1 MEPFRGTARYEI
13 VRELGAGGMGVV
25 YEALDREKD
34 GRRVALKVL
43 QRHDAESL
51 VRLKREFRALAD
63 VRHPN
68 LATLYELSAEGDAW
82 FFTLELV
89 EGVDFLTW
97 VRPGEVAQRDVPT
110 AALDVTLRA
119 GQPTGKVDLSRLRDA
134 FRQLVSGIAFLHAQ
148 GRLHRDLKPSNVLVT
163 KEGRV
168 VVLDFGLV
176 LELEGVQSISEARGS
191 AIVGTAAYMAPEQAG
206 SGVVGP
212 SADWYALGV
221 MLFQALTGRVP
232 FDGVAVQV
240 LLEKQRRPA
249 PAPHELDASGP
260 ADLDALCVGL
270 LKQEPAERPGAEVLL
285 ELFGAASGPVRSPK
299 VQTDFVGRARE
310 LGALREALT
319 GSRKGETRYVRLLGA
334 SGIGK
339 SALVRRFVAEVDGVV
354 LQGRCYERESVPFK
368 ALDSI
373 MDALARHLSELP
385 PEKVDAVLPRDAA
398 ALTRMFP
405 VLGRVTAFRGAPV
418 REAREAQELR
428 RRAVQGLREL
438 LGRMSDR
445 SPVVLVID
453 DAQWGDPDSAQ
464 VLDDVLRP
472 PDAPSV
478 LLLIVARAEST
489 PLEGLSLPSTEL
501 RLEPLG
507 ADDCERLARQTLEDP
522 RRAAVIARESGG
534 NPFLLQQLAAVSG
547 EVRLEDVVLS
557 RLGTLPPQARKLLDV
572 VAVAGAPIAEKIA
585 SSIAGL
591 EGSDVETVRL
601 LKAANLI
608 RGVHDD
614 RVEAWHDRIRETV
627 VNALEPERARDLHAR
642 LADGLKAS
650 GDVDVVAWHLGAA
663 GLVERA
669 ADATLEAARR
679 AVTQLAFERAAVLF
693 ERSLELMTGD
703 DRRRREVRVA
713 LADAWASAGRGA
725 TSARAYELALTEPGE
740 APVAVQQSLEMRRLA
755 AEQLL
760 RSGHI
765 DAGLAM
771 VDQVLEGLGMKLART
786 PRRALLALGVRRAH
800 LFLRGLSFVETPAAR
815 VDPVVLQRI
824 DACWS
829 VSMGLSMVDTI
840 RGASFQSRQ
849 LLLALDAG
857 EPHRVARALAAE
869 AAYVA
874 TGGVRAEKKAA
885 RLVSEARELAERMND
900 AALIGLVD
908 FCAGL
913 TRFLVGRWR
922 EAGQLTAQ
930 AERRFA
936 EVGSMVSWEAANS
949 RLFSVWSLFY
959 LGDVAGLSVRIPALT
974 REAEQRGDRY
984 AVTGLRCGLANVALL
999 AADDAAGARAAVASA
1014 MASWSTRSFHFQHYW
1029 AALSETMIDLY
1040 LGETATS
1047 LSRME
1052 ACWRSLDSSQLL
1064 QIQNVRIE
1072 ARSLIARVLI
1082 ALGRGDEAL
1091 RHADALE
1098 GEQVGWANALAAMIR
1113 GLVEP
1118 GHEAG
1123 LRTALEL
1130 FDENE
1135 MALFSATTRLRLG
1148 EVQGGDVGA
1157 ANVRAAGA
1165 WLKAQGVRNP
1175 QAMARM
1181 LSPCLPLPAGERVE
1195 ERA

>member
-1 MEPFRGTARYEI
+1 MQPFRGTARYEI

-25 YEALDREKD
+25 YEAIDREKD
-34 GRRVALKVL
+34 NRRVALKVL

-51 VRLKREFRALAD
+51 VRLKREFRALAG

-68 LATLYELSAEGDAW
+68 LVSLYELSAEGDAW
-82 FFTLELV
+82 FFTLALV

-97 VRPGEVAQRDVPT
+97 VRPNDVAQKDVPT
-110 AALDVTLRA
+110 AALDQTVRSDA
-119 GQPTGKVDLSRLRDA
+119 PKGGVDLSRLRDA
-134 FRQLVSGIAFLHAQ
+134 FRQLITGIAFLHAQ

-163 KEGRV
+163 REGKV

-191 AIVGTAAYMAPEQAG
+191 SIVGTAAYMAPEQAG
-206 SGVVGP
+206 SGLVGP
-212 SADWYALGV
+212 PADWYAVGV
-221 MLFQALTGRVP
+221 MLFQSLTGRVP
-232 FDGVAVQV
+232 FDGLAVQV

-249 PAPHELDASGP
+249 PPPRELDVSSP
-260 ADLDALCVGL
+260 PELDALCVRL
-270 LKQEPAERPGAEVLL
+270 LKQDPVDRPSAAELL
-285 ELFGAASGPVRSPK
+285 QLFGGASSPAPAPK
-299 VQTDFVGRARE
+299 FDTDFIGRERE
-310 LGALREALT
+310 LAALRDALEA
-319 GSRKGETRYVRLLGA
+319 SRRGESKYVRLFGT

-339 SALVRRFVAEVDGVV
+339 SALVRHFVEDLDAVV

-368 ALDSI
+368 ALDSV
-373 MDALARHLSELP
+373 MDALARHLSALA

-405 VLGRVTAFRGAPV
+405 VLGRVTAFRSAPV
-418 REAREAQELR
+418 REVKEAQELR

-445 SPVVLVID
+445 SPLVLVID
-453 DAQWGDPDSAQ
+453 DAQWGDADSAQ
-464 VLDDVLRP
+464 VLDDVLRT

-478 LLLIVARAEST
+478 LLLIVARTEST
-489 PLEGLSLPSTEL
+489 PLQGLSLPATEL
-501 RLEPLG
+501 RLEPLSS
-507 ADDCERLARQTLEDP
+507 AECDRLARQSLDDP
-522 RRAAVIARESGG
+522 SRAAVIAKESGG
-534 NPFLLQQLAAVSG
+534 NPFLLQQLAVVSG
-547 EVRLEDVVLS
+547 EVRLEDVVLA
-557 RLGTLPPQARKLLDV
+557 RLATLPAAARKLLDV
-572 VAVAGAPIAEKIA
+572 VALAGAPIAEKIA
-585 SSIAGL
+585 AAIAGL
-591 EGSDVETVRL
+591 EGSDVETVSL
-601 LKAANLI
+601 LKSANLI

-627 VNALEPERARDLHAR
+627 VKALDPDRTRALHAR

-679 AVTQLAFERAAVLF
+679 AVIQLAFERAAVLF
-693 ERSLELMTGD
+693 ERSLELMAGD
-703 DRRRREVRVA
+703 DQRRREVRVA

-725 TSARAYELALTEPGE
+725 TSARAYELALTEPGA
-740 APVAVQQSLEMRRLA
+740 APVALQQSLEMRRRA

-765 DAGLAM
+765 DAGLAA
-771 VDQVLEGLGMKLART
+771 VNQVLSALGMTLART
-786 PRRALLALGVRRAH
+786 PRRALLALGVRRLH
-800 LFLRGLSFVETPAAR
+800 LWLRGLSFVETPAAR

-869 AAYVA
+869 AAFVA
-874 TGGVRAEKKAA
+874 TGGVKAEKRAA
-885 RLVSEARELAERMND
+885 RLIGQSRALAEKMND
-900 AALIGLVD
+900 NALVGLVD

-913 TRFLVGRWR
+913 TRFLVGKWR

-959 LGDVAGLSVRIPALT
+959 LGDIAGLSVRIPALT

-1040 LGETATS
+1040 LGQTS
-1047 LSRME
+1047 GTLERME
-1052 ACWRSLDSSQLL
+1052 SCWRSLDSSQLL

-1082 ALGRGDEAL
+1082 ALGRGHEAL
-1091 RHADALE
+1091 RHAEALE
-1098 GEQVGWANALAAMIR
+1098 DEDVGWASALAAMTR
-1113 GLVEP
+1113 GLA
-1118 GHEAG
+1118 GNNEAQ
-1123 LRTALEL
+1123 LRVALEL
-1130 FDENE
+1130 FDDNE

-1148 EVQGGDVGA
+1148 ELQGGDVGA
-1157 ANVRAAGA
+1157 ANVRAATA
-1165 WLKAQGVRNP
+1165 WLSAQGVKSP
-1175 QAMARM
+1175 QSMART
-1181 LSPCLPLPAGERVE
+1181 LSPSPLGRGPG
-1195 ERA
+1195 